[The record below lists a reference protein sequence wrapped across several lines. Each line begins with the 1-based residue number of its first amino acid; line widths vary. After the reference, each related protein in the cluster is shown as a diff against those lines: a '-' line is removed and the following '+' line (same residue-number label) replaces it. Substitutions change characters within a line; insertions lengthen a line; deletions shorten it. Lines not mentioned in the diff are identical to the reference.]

1 MQLSYATWPE
11 VERYLAAR
19 QDILIPIG
27 ATEQHGPCGPI
38 GTDWICAWGVA
49 GEAGAREELL
59 VAPPLQVG
67 MSLHHLAFPG
77 SMSLRPQ
84 TMMAVLADL
93 ADSLA
98 GHGFT
103 RLHFVNGHGGNVAS
117 TGAAFSAIM
126 ARHPQL
132 RCLLTSWYELQP
144 VQELIAARFK
154 DREGSHATPSEI
166 SLAWHLRPQGR
177 HRVEP
182 QSPASGDTAIYSCAD
197 FRRRYPDGRIG
208 SDQLLA
214 DPAIGAEL
222 LEAAVEALLERHH
235 AWLAD
240 PEV

>member
-49 GEAGAREELL
+49 RETGAREELL

-77 SMSLRPQ
+77 SISLRPQ
-84 TMMAVLADL
+84 TMMAVLEDL
-93 ADSLA
+93 AHSLA

-103 RLHFVNGHGGNVAS
+103 QLHFVNGHGGNVAS

-132 RCLLTSWYELQP
+132 RCLLTSWYELEP
-144 VQELIAARFK
+144 IQELIEARFG
-154 DREGSHATPSEI
+154 DRDGSHATPSEL
-166 SLAWHLRPQGR
+166 SLAWHLRPEGR
-177 HRVEP
+177 RQVDP
-182 QSPASGDTAIYSCAD
+182 QPAANAATAIYSGAD

-222 LEAAVEALLERHH
+222 LETATEALLERHRE
-235 AWLAD
+235 WLTELDA
-240 PEV
+240 